1 MRDLTVNEK
10 RRELLAKFQGA
21 RSLCTCGHTGDLGVG
36 DLALLSD
43 HEGVIGHGACTVEGC
58 SCAKFTWAGY
68 VPALEA
74 ALERVSEGQSDD
86 RMGPKPRGAKATAER
101 RLLMARGLLVGAS
114 TQLDEAFALV
124 PVDDGAEA
132 AIRDARK
139 AVAAAL
145 EYIDRH
151 SRCPPVVRRRA

>member
-43 HEGVIGHGACTVEGC
+43 HEGVIGHGSCTVEGC
-58 SCAKFTWAGY
+58 SCAKFMWAGY

-74 ALERVSEGQSDD
+74 ALERASEGASTAAL
-86 RMGPKPRGAKATAER
+86 GAKVRGAKATAER
-101 RLLMARGLLVGAS
+101 RLLICASRIASSSKLPDGTSVNASSSCGESGEARPLVKRATTKS
-114 TQLDEAFALV
+114 
-124 PVDDGAEA
+124 
-132 AIRDARK
+132 
-139 AVAAAL
+139 
-145 EYIDRH
+145 
-151 SRCPPVVRRRA
+151 SRPREPEPRS